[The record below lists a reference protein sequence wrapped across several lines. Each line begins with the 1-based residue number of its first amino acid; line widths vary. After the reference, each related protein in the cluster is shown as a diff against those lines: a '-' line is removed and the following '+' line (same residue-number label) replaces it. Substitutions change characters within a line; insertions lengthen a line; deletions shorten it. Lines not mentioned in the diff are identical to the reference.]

1 MSRLRLA
8 ILDLYNGIPNQG
20 MRCIRELVEG
30 FADRVDYEVFDV
42 RVDGAVPNLADFDIY
57 ISSGGPG
64 DPREVDG
71 PWYKSWTGWLD
82 GVMAHNATEER
93 KKYVF
98 FICHSFQMA
107 VHHFELAEVTER
119 MSISFGTFPV
129 HPTKEG
135 KVDPIFKNLAN
146 PFIAADFRH
155 FQAIQPDDEKL
166 DAIGAVFLAKEKVRP
181 HVDLERAL
189 MAVRWSPEVVG
200 VQFHPE
206 ADADGMLAHFGRADI
221 KQQVIAEHGRKKWLK
236 MIEDLS
242 NPEAIR
248 RTHDTIIPG
257 FLERATAALM
267 EVTPATTEA

>member
-1 MSRLRLA
+1 M
-8 ILDLYNGIPNQG
+8 
-20 MRCIRELVEG
+20 
-30 FADRVDYEVFDV
+30 
-42 RVDGAVPNLADFDIY
+42 DFDIF

-71 PWYKSWTGWLD
+71 KWYKAWTDWLD
-82 GVMAHNATEER
+82 TVMAHNAENEH

-107 VHHFELAEVTER
+107 VHHFELAEVTAR
-119 MSISFGTFPV
+119 KSISFGTFPI
-129 HPTKEG
+129 HPTAEG
-135 KVDPIFKNLAN
+135 LEDPIFKGLDD

-166 DAIGAVFLAKEKVRP
+166 EEIGATFLAKEKIRP
-181 HVDLERAL
+181 HIDLERAL

-206 ADADGMLAHFGRADI
+206 ADAEGMLAHFSRPDI
-221 KQQVIAEHGRKKWLK
+221 KQEVISDHGRDKWLQ

-248 RTHDTIIPG
+248 HTHDTIIPG
-257 FLERATAALM
+257 FLKRATAALTA
-267 EVTPATTEA
+267 EKEISTAH